1 MARRMKQTREG
12 PYTAPEREEDAKRTN
27 KKKATTGEKTCR
39 NETPEMQRK
48 LRESRNKEWNSWKK
62 YQAVRLITAEEAQA
76 YCDQG
81 YKAIPARWVSLD
93 KNGKLCATSHEV
105 QEKLKSR
112 LAIDEQRLGRRIIPS

>member
-1 MARRMKQTREG
+1 MLSTRSLFASWPKGRTRRRQQL
-12 PYTAPEREEDAKRTN
+12 ERRP
-27 KKKATTGEKTCR
+27 CR

-112 LAIDEQRLGRRIIPS
+112 LVIDEQRLGRRIIPS